1 MNQAAK
7 FKTPHQIQSLKKACD
22 SLGIRYQNLDSFSE
36 QILKVSYKNK
46 AFIFGAGNI
55 CSFPI
60 NSATSTFLAK
70 DKSHTVNVLSA
81 SGFNVPEG
89 DYFFLQS
96 AFAMY
101 RGVGKEKQDALCY
114 AKRQGYPLF
123 IKPNDGSRGAFI
135 EKLYNGQDLQN
146 YIDKNQQKLSC
157 VRIEKPL
164 QGHEYRLF
172 VVDGKIWFGYK
183 RRPPFITF
191 DGVQTVSAH
200 LQALMQTQAQYGHSS
215 LSLDSS
221 YIREYLSANQLT
233 LQSIPA
239 KGVTFN
245 FSPAMNI
252 ALGGEVVDYSECFSD
267 ELNAFTDKIFK
278 LFNLRVFGLDVYSQ
292 ADDINQAE
300 ALTILEI
307 NGNPSLES
315 AEKHSTTDIVTRLWA
330 FIIEEIFNH
339 DR

>member
-1 MNQAAK
+1 MNQASK
-7 FKTPHQIQSLKKACD
+7 FKTPHQIQSLKNACD
-22 SLGIRYQNLDSFSE
+22 SLGIDYQNLDPFSE
-36 QILKVSYKNK
+36 QILKVNYQGKG
-46 AFIFGAGNI
+46 FIFGAGNI

-70 DKSHTVNVLSA
+70 DKSHTVNVLRE
-81 SGFNVPEG
+81 SGFKVPEG

-96 AFAMY
+96 AFSMY
-101 RGVGKEKQDALCY
+101 RGAGKEKQDALDY
-114 AKRQGYPLF
+114 AQRQGYPLF

-135 EKLYNGQDLQN
+135 EKIYNDQDLQN
-146 YIDKNQQKLSC
+146 YIDKNANRLSC

-164 QGHEYRLF
+164 KGNEYRLF

-191 DGVQTVSAH
+191 DGSRTVEAH
-200 LQALMQTQAQYGHSS
+200 LQALMAAQSQYGHNS
-215 LSLDSS
+215 LSMDSS
-221 YIREYLSANQLT
+221 YIREYLATNRLT
-233 LQSIPA
+233 LQSVPPQ
-239 KGVTFN
+239 GTTFN

-267 ELNAFTDKIFK
+267 KLNAFTHEIYQ

-292 ADDINQAE
+292 SDDINQAD

-315 AEKHSTTDIVTRLWA
+315 AEKHSTTEIVTRIWA
-330 FIIEEIFNH
+330 FIIEEIFNN